1 MSATIGDVTE
11 NGHAPDGPLVSGH
24 LVVYQLE
31 SGEGLLCFRP
41 DGGDEDSIVRQPLMG
56 MMTGPLVALLT
67 GQPPSLDMGG
77 ANGKMLARVAKVMGL
92 G

>member
-1 MSATIGDVTE
+1 MGSVTE
-11 NGHAPDGPLVSGH
+11 NGHAPDPLVSGH

-31 SGEGLLCFRP
+31 DGEGLLCFRP

-67 GQPPSLDMGG
+67 GDSASIDMGSASG
-77 ANGKMLARVAKVMGL
+77 RMMQRVARMAGL

>member
-1 MSATIGDVTE
+1 MTE

-24 LVVYQLE
+24 LVVYQTPD
-31 SGEGLLCFRP
+31 GEGLLCFRP
-41 DGGDEDSIVRQPLMG
+41 DGGDDESIVRQPIMG

-67 GQPPSLDMGG
+67 GQPASLEMGG
-77 ANGKMLARVAKVMGL
+77 MNGRMMAKVAKVMGL